1 MGRKRGEQDTQQH
14 APMSLAE
21 AVADLQRVLSDSTG
35 RYTTASSKP
44 TVYKLGTG
52 LLSKQM
58 GEYTPAEYEKSHLL
72 DSFFLST
79 SSTWGAHQSLG

>member
-1 MGRKRGEQDTQQH
+1 MGWKRWEQDTQQH
-14 APMSLAE
+14 APMHLAE
-21 AVADLQRVLSDSTG
+21 AVAGLQRIVADSTG

-58 GEYTPAEYEKSHLL
+58 GEFTPAEYEKGHLL
-72 DSFFLST
+72 DSFCLTT
-79 SSTWGAHQSLG
+79 SSTWGAQQSLG

>member
-1 MGRKRGEQDTQQH
+1 MGRKRGERDTQQH

-21 AVADLQRVLSDSTG
+21 AVADLQRIVSDSRG

-44 TVYKLGTG
+44 TVYKLGAG

-58 GEYTPAEYEKSHLL
+58 GEFTPSEYEKAQQL
-72 DSFFLST
+72 DSFFLTT
-79 SSTWGAHQSLG
+79 SSTWGAQMG